1 MKVTVTE
8 LKKLVME
15 AIEAEMVNEM
25 DMEDEPE
32 VDYKNNGVEAL
43 ISNYGKV
50 GDSDKKYSVTIEIRD
65 PQDYIDEET
74 FDADLKQLLLPWL
87 IDKFAK
93 ADIEV

>member
-25 DMEDEPE
+25 DMDDEPE
-32 VDYKNNGVEAL
+32 VDYKGNGVRAF
-43 ISNYGKV
+43 ISDYGKV
-50 GDSDKKYSVTIEIRD
+50 GDKKYSVTIEIRD
-65 PQDYIDEET
+65 PQGYIDEET
-74 FDADLKQLLLPWL
+74 FDADLDKLLVPWML
-87 IDKFAK
+87 DNFAK